1 MKAVDQTT
9 GEDIEGKQ
17 RAEGSDP
24 PQAAQG
30 GAAE

>member
-1 MKAVDQTT
+1 MKAVDQAT
-9 GEDIEGKQ
+9 GEDIESKQ
-17 RAEGSDP
+17 RAEGGDQ